1 MACGSEE
8 SGNRLLPEQ
17 KRMFCLGHSPEIHR
31 FQSYSQRCSHNRR
44 IAQLNVTQIQFLP
57 TFYWYDAGPIDPP
70 ADFND
75 SCQGSDLSGA
85 VFCESVFDALSKDGI
100 WSVVQRRRTGG
111 WGGWHE
117 GNHT

>member
-57 TFYWYDAGPIDPP
+57 TFYWYDEGPIDPP
-70 ADFND
+70 ADFNA

-85 VFCESVFDALSKDGI
+85 VF
-100 WSVVQRRRTGG
+100 
-111 WGGWHE
+111 
-117 GNHT
+117 